1 MASAMAGIEALKG
14 THQELKSRMEK
25 SVEDFR
31 ANLMATRTGRANVH
45 MLDQI
50 KVDYYGTDTPVAQ
63 MGQISTPE
71 ATLILVQP
79 YDISMVSAIEKAIR
93 TSSVGL
99 NPMTDGK
106 VIRVPV
112 PPMTEER
119 RKDVVKQLQK
129 TLEDH
134 KTAIR
139 NIRRDGNEQIRQG
152 QAHLRRRREA
162 RQRRGPAAHRP
173 GDKAHRGPLPRQGK
187 RDSHRLIEKDAR
199 VPHVSTLRHGLH
211 KRPGA
216 HPSRLCLARWV
227 GRLLPDGQ
235 NRTQTPW

>member
-1 MASAMAGIEALKG
+1 MASAMASIEALKA
-14 THQELKSRMEK
+14 THQQLKSKMD
-25 SVEDFR
+25 STVEDFR
-31 ANLMATRTGRANVH
+31 GHLLSARTGRANVH

-63 MGQISTPE
+63 MGQVSTPE
-71 ATLILVQP
+71 ATMILVQP
-79 YDISMVSAIEKAIR
+79 YDMGMVSAIEKAIR

-139 NIRRDGNEQIRQG
+139 NIRREGNEQIKK
-152 QAHLRRRREA
+152 
-162 RQRRGPAAHRP
+162 AAK
-173 GDKAHRGPLPRQGK
+173 DKLISADDEK
-187 RDSHRLIEKDAR
+187 RANDEVQQLTDGEIKRIEDLFKSKEKEILT
-199 VPHVSTLRHGLH
+199 V
-211 KRPGA
+211 
-216 HPSRLCLARWV
+216 
-227 GRLLPDGQ
+227 
-235 NRTQTPW
+235 

>member
-14 THQELKSRMEK
+14 TYQQLKAKME
-25 SVEDFR
+25 STVEDFR
-31 ANLMATRTGRANVH
+31 GHLLAARTGRANVH

-63 MGQISTPE
+63 MGQVSTPE
-71 ATLILVQP
+71 PTLILVQP
-79 YDISMVSAIEKAIR
+79 YDMGMVSAIEKAIR

-119 RKDVVKQLQK
+119 RKDVVKQLNK

-139 NIRRDGNEQIRQG
+139 NIRRDGNEHIKK
-152 QAHLRRRREA
+152 
-162 RQRRGPAAHRP
+162 AAK
-173 GDKAHRGPLPRQGK
+173 DKLISADDEK
-187 RDSHRLIEKDAR
+187 RASEEVQQLTDVEIKRIED
-199 VPHVSTLRHGLH
+199 
-211 KRPGA
+211 
-216 HPSRLCLARWV
+216 LCRAKEKEIMTV
-227 GRLLPDGQ
+227 
-235 NRTQTPW
+235 

>member
-14 THQELKSRMEK
+14 THLELKTRMEK
-25 SVEDFR
+25 SVDDFR
-31 ANLMATRTGRANVH
+31 ANLLSTRTGRANVH

-50 KVDYYGTDTPVAQ
+50 KVDYYGTDTPIAQ
-63 MGQISTPE
+63 MGQISTPD
-71 ATLILVQP
+71 ATMILVSP
-79 YDISMVSAIEKAIR
+79 YDMGMVATIEKAIR

-119 RKDVVKQLQK
+119 RKDVVKQLNK

-139 NIRRDGNEQIRQG
+139 NIRRDGNEQIKK
-152 QAHLRRRREA
+152 ASK
-162 RQRRGPAAHRP
+162 
-173 GDKAHRGPLPRQGK
+173 DKLISVDDEK
-187 RDSHRLIEKDAR
+187 RASEEVQQLTDAEIGRIEDLFKAKEKEILT
-199 VPHVSTLRHGLH
+199 V
-211 KRPGA
+211 
-216 HPSRLCLARWV
+216 
-227 GRLLPDGQ
+227 
-235 NRTQTPW
+235 